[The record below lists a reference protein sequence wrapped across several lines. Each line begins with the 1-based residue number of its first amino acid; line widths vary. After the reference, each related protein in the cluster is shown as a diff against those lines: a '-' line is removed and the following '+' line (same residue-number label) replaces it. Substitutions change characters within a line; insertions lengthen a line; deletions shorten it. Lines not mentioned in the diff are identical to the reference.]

1 MINLFHSSAALPLS
15 DLQITT
21 CFYSNSL
28 KTTSVPESKR
38 LTGQF
43 PLLLLQKVQ
52 RSLLKTMPVY
62 TDKTKPQVTGR
73 IQRLTLNQQVLK
85 YR

>member
-15 DLQITT
+15 DLQMTT
-21 CFYSNSL
+21 CFYSL

-85 YR
+85 NR